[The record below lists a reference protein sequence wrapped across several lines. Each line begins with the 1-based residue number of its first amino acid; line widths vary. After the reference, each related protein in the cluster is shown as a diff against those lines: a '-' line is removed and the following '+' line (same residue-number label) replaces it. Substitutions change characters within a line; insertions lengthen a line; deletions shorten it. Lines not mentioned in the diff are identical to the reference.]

1 MSHDL
6 KQPHFIFAPDNE
18 LKLMK
23 IIYSPEFEGH
33 VFLGLDEA
41 HDHIMDAMVCDTM
54 GLVSMLEL
62 RLGIHHEDLSAH
74 YRTVKYFKAL
84 SEYMKEYP
92 DNALSASFKLSS
104 LGTAEQALQWR
115 DSLVLDKWQADDTPS
130 VSGRVDV
137 LAGTEK
143 YFDCP
148 GLPDRMK
155 IVLIY
160 INKEKDDFFKDIEIE
175 LSCDM

>member
-6 KQPHFIFAPDNE
+6 KQPHFIFAPDIE

-33 VFLGLDEA
+33 VFLGMDKE

-62 RLGIHHEDLSAH
+62 RLGIHHEDQSAH

-84 SEYMKEYP
+84 SEYMKECP
-92 DNALSASFKLSS
+92 DNALTASFKLSS

-115 DSLVLDKWQADDTPS
+115 DNLVLDKWQADDTPS
-130 VSGRVDV
+130 VSGRGHI
-137 LAGTEK
+137 LTASG
-143 YFDCP
+143 
-148 GLPDRMK
+148 
-155 IVLIY
+155 
-160 INKEKDDFFKDIEIE
+160 
-175 LSCDM
+175 